1 MSLGWCPNR
10 LVLGSGDHFQ
20 ALHNFTIL
28 FIVTLLIALLV
39 FLSKMSHLNQCTF
52 QEINKAAKPRL
63 QLCLQF
69 QTTLKHNLYLLP
81 TANAVWGKVMF
92 LHLCVIL
99 FTGGSAQHPPD
110 ADPPGWADP
119 PGVRQT
125 PWMQTPWGW
134 ADPPGCIHPGVGM
147 IPLDAY
153 PPGLGRPLSRGC
165 RPPPQ
170 VEQIPPDAD
179 PPYSQQAGGTHPS
192 GKHTC
197 YYIKLNCTQ
206 QMN

>member
-1 MSLGWCPNR
+1 MGRKKAAKIVTNLSDNLINIMSLRWCPNR

-52 QEINKAAKPRL
+52 QEMNKADKPRL

-99 FTGGSAQHPPD
+99 FTGGGGSAK
-110 ADPPGWADP
+110 
-119 PGVRQT
+119 
-125 PWMQTPWGW
+125 
-134 ADPPGCIHPGVGM
+134 PPGCK
-147 IPLDAY
+147 
-153 PPGLGRPLSRGC
+153 PPRSGRPHWG
-165 RPPPQ
+165 
-170 VEQIPPDAD
+170 
-179 PPYSQQAGGTHPS
+179 
-192 GKHTC
+192 
-197 YYIKLNCTQ
+197 
-206 QMN
+206 